1 MGILV
6 KDEEQK
12 SRLAEHVASEILAQ
26 RTSVSLEEESKEA
39 VAEKEKEN
47 LDAGRAWWFWL
58 LLTLIAVVASIVFIF
73 MHKG

>member
-26 RTSVSLEEESKEA
+26 RTSVSLEESKEA

-47 LDAGRAWWFWL
+47 LDAGRSWWFWL
-58 LLTLIAVVASIVFIF
+58 LLTLIAVVASIVFMF
-73 MHKG
+73 MHKS

>member
-26 RTSVSLEEESKEA
+26 RTSVSLEEESKKTA
-39 VAEKEKEN
+39 VEKEKEN
-47 LDAGRAWWFWL
+47 LDAGRFWWFWL
-58 LLTLIAVVASIVFIF
+58 LLTLSAVVALIVLMFV
-73 MHKG
+73 HKS